1 MGWHRGLVHSQC
13 RLFYFGGLMEETK
26 RAEEIRDKA
35 LAEIEEASDE
45 SMLEKVRN
53 TYLAKKSE
61 LNSLM
66 GMMRNLAPENKALF
80 GKTMNEVRNAI
91 VTKYEAKKQEIVKK
105 VMAEK
110 LAKES
115 IDISLPGETHE
126 MGSINPIYQIIDE
139 MTSIFASMGFEI
151 REGRDIETDHFNFEL
166 LNVPKDHPARDM
178 QDTFYITDSLLLR
191 TQTSAAQAHAMLEKT
206 EKGPIK
212 MICPGKCY
220 RRDDDDMT
228 HSHEFNQ
235 IEGLVVDKNIS
246 MADLKG
252 TLELFVKKMFG
263 EKREIRMRSSYFPF
277 TEPSVEVDV
286 SCAKCGGKGCDMC
299 KGTGWIEILG
309 AGEVHPHVLEMCG
322 YDPKI
327 YSGFAF
333 GVGVER
339 LAILRY
345 GIDDI
350 RRFYQNDLR
359 FLKPFIE
366 K

>member
-1 MGWHRGLVHSQC
+1 MDPKEQVVALK
-13 RLFYFGGLMEETK
+13 E
-26 RAEEIRDKA
+26 KA
-35 LAEIEEASDE
+35 LKEIAQASSLDE
-45 SMLEKVRN
+45 MARVRN

-61 LNSLM
+61 LSSLM
-66 GMMRNLAPENKALF
+66 GLMKDIPGPEKASF
-80 GKTMNEVRNAI
+80 GKLINDSKNAI
-91 VTKYEAKKQEIVKK
+91 LEAFDKKNAEMEEAALNKK
-105 VMAEK
+105 LES
-110 LAKES
+110 ES
-115 IDISLPGETHE
+115 IDLTLPGR
-126 MGSINPIYQIIDE
+126 SAQNAPLNPYFVIVDE
-139 MTSIFASMGFEI
+139 MTSIFSSMGFEVV
-151 REGRDIETDHFNFEL
+151 EGRDVETDHFNFEL

-178 QDTFYITDSLLLR
+178 QDTFYIDESLLLR
-191 TQTSAAQAHAMLEKT
+191 TQTSAAQAHTMIA
-206 EKGPIK
+206 KGGQSPIK

-228 HSHEFNQ
+228 HSHEFGQ
-235 IEGLVVDKNIS
+235 IEGLVVDKGIS

-263 EKREIRMRSSYFPF
+263 EKREIRLRSSYFPF

-309 AGEVHPHVLEMCG
+309 AGEVNPKVLSMCG
-322 YDPKI
+322 YDPAVW
-327 YSGFAF
+327 SGFAF
-333 GVGVER
+333 GVGIDR

-350 RRFYQNDLR
+350 RRLYTNDIR
-359 FLKPFIE
+359 FLKSFSE